1 MTKPYVRYHMT
12 VSIDQKITGH
22 FLEHAAAYTEEYYR
36 MHRKYRREGAQGF
49 ICGRATM
56 QSSFAGTGRPDTA
69 KYEGR
74 VCERTDCKAGDCP
87 FYAVSF
93 DTYGSVAWES
103 NTIFDDD
110 PGYDNCHIIEVLSEQ
125 VSDAYLLYL
134 QERSISWILA
144 GKERIDIPL
153 ALEKL
158 NALFG
163 IEDILLE
170 GGGII
175 GGAFEAAGMID
186 ELSFVVSPL
195 IEGDTGRPVFAGLH
209 GQGIHF
215 WKTCELRPFADGFVW
230 RAVRG

>member
-1 MTKPYVRYHMT
+1 MTRPYVRYHMT
-12 VSIDQKITGH
+12 VSIDQKVTGH
-22 FLEHAAAYTEEYYR
+22 FLDHAAVYTEEYYR
-36 MHRKYRREGAQGF
+36 MHRKYRHDGVQGF

-56 QSSFAGTGRPDTA
+56 QSSFAGTAKPDTA

-74 VCERTDCKAGDCP
+74 VCDRADRKAGDFA
-87 FYAVSF
+87 FYAVCF
-93 DTYGSVAWES
+93 DTYGSLAWES
-103 NTIFDDD
+103 NTIFDED
-110 PGYDNCHIIEVLSEQ
+110 PGYDNCHIIEVLSGQ

-134 QERSISWILA
+134 QERNISYILA
-144 GKERIDIPL
+144 GEDRIDIPL

-195 IEGDTGRPVFAGLH
+195 IEGDAGRPVFAGLH
-209 GQGIHF
+209 RETVSF
-215 WKTCELRPFADGFVW
+215 WKTVEMRALEEGYVY
-230 RAVRG
+230 RAVRQ